1 MYNDDKEI
9 IMINVWDY
17 QEANRVRL
25 VDIDNDEFT
34 GNVIDV
40 TDAEEFMDGT
50 TEDTLTIEVDGK
62 HIEFLQS
69 EIKAI
74 EQLQ

>member
-1 MYNDDKEI
+1 
-9 IMINVWDY
+9 MINVWDY